1 MAAITLEYNARNSL
15 ANRTIEYILSL
26 GVFNAK
32 VASKPKT
39 GLDRAID
46 ELKNG
51 NTVRCS
57 DFNDYLEKV
66 K

>member
-15 ANRTIEYILSL
+15 ANKTIEYILSL
-26 GVFNAK
+26 GVFHPK

-46 ELKNG
+46 ELNNG
-51 NTVRCS
+51 KTIRCS
-57 DFNDYLEKV
+57 NFNDYLEKV

>member
-26 GVFNAK
+26 GVFHPK
-32 VASKPKT
+32 VATKSKT
-39 GLDRAID
+39 GLDLAID

-51 NTVRCS
+51 NTIRCA
-57 DFNDYLEKV
+57 DFNDYLDKV